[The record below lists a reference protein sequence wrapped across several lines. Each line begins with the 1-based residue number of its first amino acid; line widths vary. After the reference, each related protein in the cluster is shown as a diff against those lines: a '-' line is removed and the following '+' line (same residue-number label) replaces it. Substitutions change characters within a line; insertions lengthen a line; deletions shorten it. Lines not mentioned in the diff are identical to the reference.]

1 MKVQHTATYDAPA
14 AEVYAMLTDPAFRRY
29 AAEAT
34 GVLEAEVTVEPSG
47 DGHVVTIDQLQPTDG
62 VPSFARKFAG
72 QTTRAIQVETWTS
85 STDGTLSVQTPGRP
99 TDISGT
105 YLLTDS
111 GGRTTQSFEGEVKV
125 KVPLIKDRLEK
136 LMAQL
141 FLEGRDKEQAAGA
154 AWLRGDAG
162 HGTEAP

>member
-1 MKVQHTATYDAPA
+1 MKVTHTATYDASVA
-14 AEVYAMLTDPAFRRY
+14 DVYAMLTDPAFRRY

-34 GVLEAEVTVEPSG
+34 GVLEADVTVEPSG
-47 DGHVVTIDQLQPTDG
+47 DGHVVTIDQLQPTEG

-72 QTTRAIQVETWTS
+72 ETTRAIQVETWTS
-85 STDGTLSVQTPGRP
+85 SSGPTHAATLSVQTPGRP
-99 TDISGT
+99 TDVSGT
-105 YLLTDS
+105 YLLEEAD
-111 GGRTTQSFEGEVKV
+111 GGTAQSFSGEVKV

-154 AWLRGDAG
+154 AWLSGDAR
-162 HGTEAP
+162 

>member
-14 AEVYAMLTDPAFRRY
+14 AAVYAMLTDPAFRRY

-34 GVLEAEVTVEPSG
+34 GVLEAEVTVEASG
-47 DGHVVTIDQLQPTDG
+47 DGHRVTIDQLQPTDG
-62 VPSFARKFAG
+62 VPAFARKFAG
-72 QTTRAIQVETWTS
+72 ETTRAIQVETWTS
-85 STDGTLSVQTPGRP
+85 SVEGTLSVQTPGRP
-99 TDISGT
+99 TDIRGT
-105 YLLTDS
+105 YRLAESD
-111 GGRTTQSFEGEVKV
+111 GRTTQSFDGEVKV

-141 FLEGRDKEQAAGA
+141 FLEGREKEQEAGA
-154 AWLRGDAG
+154 TWLRGEAQ

>member
-1 MKVQHTATYDAPA
+1 MKVTHSATYDASVA
-14 AEVYAMLTDPAFRRY
+14 DVYAMLTDPAFRRY

-34 GVLEAEVTVEPSG
+34 GVLEAEVTVEPAG
-47 DGHVVTIDQLQPTDG
+47 DGHVITIDQLQPTDG

-72 QTTRAIQVETWTS
+72 DTTRAIQVETWTS
-85 STDGTLSVQTPGRP
+85 AHEASLSVQTPGRP
-99 TDISGT
+99 TDIAGT
-105 YLLTDS
+105 YRLAED

-141 FLEGRDKEQAAGA
+141 FLEGREKEQAAGA
-154 AWLRGDAG
+154 AWLRG
-162 HGTEAP
+162 EAQ